1 MKLTRAVSI
10 VLTAGAMVAGLT
22 ACQKAP
28 VPGTPSPDASS
39 AITGVTHPAT
49 SPAAGPVSTTAPRAA
64 AVPTA
69 AWVHSNRLPLDDA
82 EHWPNLADSA
92 EPLGNNT
99 FQTSSLCAGTPTQVG
114 GSENARALIDRGAGN
129 WSVQQVLVHY
139 PGDPWTMGQTA
150 HAMFNELQN
159 TLKGCQNSSSGA
171 SLTLTTPPNSAC
183 PSVERGGCN
192 QVAAE
197 VHSPQGD
204 VTAHIYLA
212 AVGSTVTELSLWSTG
227 TPTAQWPEPADE
239 DVFAAM
245 NPQLCSVWEC

>member
-10 VLTAGAMVAGLT
+10 VLTVGAMVAVLT

-28 VPGTPSPDASS
+28 VAGAPDRDDSS
-39 AITGVTHPAT
+39 TTTGVLHPAT
-49 SPAAGPVSTTAPRAA
+49 SPAASPVSTTAPHAD

-69 AWVHSNRLPLDDA
+69 AWVHSNRLPLDGSQQ
-82 EHWPNLADSA
+82 WPNLADSA
-92 EPLGNNT
+92 ESLGSNT
-99 FQTSSLCAGTPTQVG
+99 FRTDSLCAGTPTQAG
-114 GSENARALIDRGAGN
+114 GSENARSLIDRGADN

-171 SLTLTTPPNSAC
+171 SLALTTPPSSAC

-197 VHSPQGD
+197 VHSPRGD

-212 AVGSTVTELSLWSTG
+212 SVGSTVTELSLWSSG
-227 TPTAQWPEPADE
+227 TPTAQWPAPADE

>member
-10 VLTAGAMVAGLT
+10 VLTAGAVVAGLA

-28 VPGTPSPDASS
+28 VPGTPSPDAASTT
-39 AITGVTHPAT
+39 TGMSHPAT
-49 SPAAGPVSTTAPRAA
+49 SPEASPVSTTAPHAA

-69 AWVHSNRLPLDDA
+69 AWVHSNRLPLHDSQ
-82 EHWPNLADSA
+82 HWPDLADSA
-92 EPLGNNT
+92 ESLGSNT
-99 FQTSSLCAGTPTQVG
+99 FRTNSLCAGTPTQVG
-114 GSENARALIDRGAGN
+114 GSENARSLIDRGAGN

-171 SLTLTTPPNSAC
+171 SLTVTTPPSSAC

-227 TPTAQWPEPADE
+227 TPTARWPAPADE
-239 DVFAAM
+239 VVFAAM